1 MDRRGFLLIFLLLG
15 TVIAS
20 AAQVR
25 EKETASTR
33 EQEVRDL
40 IEKFNLDYQQKDTQ
54 AISSIVS
61 SDLKAF
67 AGGRAFASWVDYR
80 DGFLST
86 AFSRRLPASTWE
98 IEKVVTAPEMAWAY
112 TKTTYTARLKGQPVE
127 ADLYQLFVLQK
138 LPGQSNTVAKSS
150 STTSPQT
157 DWKIVVIDYSFH
169 REGLGQQGQPDASQA
184 ASQPK

>member
-1 MDRRGFLLIFLLLG
+1 MDRRACLLIFVVLAG
-15 TVIAS
+15 AFAS
-20 AAQVR
+20 SQVR

-54 AISSIVS
+54 AISGIVS

-67 AGGRAFASWVDYR
+67 AGGRVFASWTEFR
-80 DGFLST
+80 DGLLTT

-98 IEKVVTAPEMAWAY
+98 IEKIATAPEMAWAY
-112 TKTTYTARLKGQPVE
+112 TKTTYTARFQGQPVE

-138 LPGQSNTVAKSS
+138 LPVQSNAVAKSS
-150 STTSPQT
+150 SSTSAQT
-157 DWKIVVIDYSFH
+157 DWKIVVIDNSFH
-169 REGLGQQGQPDASQA
+169 REGLGQQAQPDPSQA
-184 ASQPK
+184 GTQPR